1 MAMNMHTIFDYQD
14 YRDLMK
20 EVFEERKA
28 TLPQYGYRMMAEELG
43 MDTSNIYRIL
53 EKEAHLPARCQ
64 SRAIECL
71 GLSGRSAEYFVLL
84 IAYGRERNAKA
95 RLEIMENAQALRDVA
110 RRQIAQDE
118 LSYFRDWWVAA
129 LRSMLEVVDGRIIP
143 KELASKLNPPVP
155 ETEVVRAL
163 ELLQELG
170 LVKKASSG
178 RLVLTDAHLTAGTES
193 EKVNAVRQYQRQ
205 ILSLASESMERFS
218 PDLRD
223 ISTLT
228 LTVDAH
234 SFEEVREILRECRRQ
249 IQKCVGDIRS
259 PNRVMQLSMAF
270 FPVSDMGKSS

>member
-1 MAMNMHTIFDYQD
+1 MATDMQSIFDYLD
-14 YRDLMK
+14 YRDLLK
-20 EVFEERKA
+20 KVFEERKA

-43 MDTSNIYRIL
+43 LDTSNIYRIL

-64 SRAIECL
+64 SRAIELL
-71 GLSGRSAEYFVLL
+71 GLTGRSAEYFVLL
-84 IAYGRERNAKA
+84 IAYGRERNTKA
-95 RLEIMENAQALRDVA
+95 RQEIMANAQALRDVA
-110 RRQIAQDE
+110 RREVAQDE

-129 LRSMLEVVDGRIIP
+129 LRSMLEVVDGRVIP

-155 ETEVVRAL
+155 EAEVVRAL

-178 RLVLTDAHLTAGTES
+178 RLILTDAHLTAGTET
-193 EKVNAVRQYQRQ
+193 EKVQAVRQYQRQ

-228 LTVDAH
+228 LTVDSQ

-249 IQKCVGDIRS
+249 IQKCVGDIHS

-270 FPVSDMGKSS
+270 FPVSDMETPS